1 MDTVGGPVGG
11 PDTTPAQPAS
21 QRWRTGEIGYPAL
34 IVVLLA
40 LAVGGLAAA
49 SIGGWGSVAVVAI
62 VMLAFL
68 GLITSWAVS
77 G

>member
-1 MDTVGGPVGG
+1 MDDQTSSAG
-11 PDTTPAQPAS
+11 PAS
-21 QRWRTGEIGYPAL
+21 RNWRTGAIGFPAL
-34 IVVLLA
+34 VVLLLVLGA
-40 LAVGGLAAA
+40 GGLAAA